1 MFFSRNPPSSQV
13 QQCPAITS
21 QGCVSS
27 SPLLVTGG
35 LRRGC
40 ELLGANTHISL
51 LPETSQSPHLSDA
64 AGCALQ
70 QSLGLCWPP
79 SLSPLLGRGGP
90 KSKST
95 ENQGREGAG
104 RPASQVLS
112 DSEVDPWETVRTE
125 ALSRFSPLPSPR
137 TWTLAPK
144 QHTC

>member
-79 SLSPLLGRGGP
+79 SLSLHSWEGGDRKVRALKTKAGRERGGQP
-90 KSKST
+90 AKCSQT
-95 ENQGREGAG
+95 RRWTHGR
-104 RPASQVLS
+104 Q
-112 DSEVDPWETVRTE
+112 
-125 ALSRFSPLPSPR
+125 
-137 TWTLAPK
+137 
-144 QHTC
+144 